1 MYYGFTNEYSN
12 NSSDYNQSLG
22 VKFGVKKY
30 FVNTPSANTGLY
42 GAIGLNGGLTWS
54 DVGYENNQYYNASL
68 QGELGYFLNERVNV
82 FVQPT
87 VDGLIKGDDS
97 DSKYII
103 TETIRV
109 GFGVYFPSEMSFFP
123 N

>member
-1 MYYGFTNEYSN
+1 MAKRKSTKKKSEKKIIVPDKKLILPYEGVNVVITGGSIDSDHNPNHERGSGIVDAIIPNTNSII
-12 NSSDYNQSLG
+12 
-22 VKFGVKKY
+22 
-30 FVNTPSANTGLY
+30 P
-42 GAIGLNGGLTWS
+42 
-54 DVGYENNQYYNASL
+54 
-68 QGELGYFLNERVNV
+68 YFLNERVNV